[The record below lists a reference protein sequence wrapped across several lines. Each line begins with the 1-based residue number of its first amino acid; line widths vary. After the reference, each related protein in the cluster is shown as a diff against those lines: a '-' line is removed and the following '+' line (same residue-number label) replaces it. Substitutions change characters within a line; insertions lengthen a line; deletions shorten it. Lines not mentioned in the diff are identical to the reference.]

1 MGSYTIYESENG
13 YDILVKVEDILCL
26 NTFQKELLDKGY
38 VIIRTVTGVFDNND
52 ALIEAAKINCEGG
65 INEV

>member
-26 NTFQKELLDKGY
+26 KTVQKELLDKGY

-52 ALIEAAKINCEGG
+52 ALIEASKINCEGG